1 VSGANL
7 IFTNNCLV
15 FQTFPIRI
23 TAGPGYIKT
32 LKELPRF
39 DEELV
44 IIPLIQ
50 IVFVEHGLYISK
62 YGYLIFLRIVIMNL
76 KNRLNTQQ
84 GFVQFIIPAQQWS
97 TSLMSHRSSQDSTQK
112 SLVYLPPNWGGG
124 GSRVDSHISNPWS
137 HAQPTH
143 VVQGRGTKD
152 SICPKFPRFVSVVGS
167 NIFLQ
172 QLNFPRPSF
181 PRHCNKRPVATLH
194 MVLVYVLGLP
204 RPPIY
209 V

>member
-1 VSGANL
+1 MGWVAVDSQELRKGENALRAVPTNACFFNTSTNFSCVKMRGPASVHYFIVPTPPPRHSCLPISVSGANL

-124 GSRVDSHISNPWS
+124 EVE
-137 HAQPTH
+137 
-143 VVQGRGTKD
+143 
-152 SICPKFPRFVSVVGS
+152 
-167 NIFLQ
+167 
-172 QLNFPRPSF
+172 
-181 PRHCNKRPVATLH
+181 
-194 MVLVYVLGLP
+194 
-204 RPPIY
+204 
-209 V
+209 